1 MQSAWN
7 YKSYNSL
14 QGTSQWADF
23 AVPPPPPAPPVLIC
37 YMIYLIY
44 AYSGFLQLLK
54 KSYI

>member
-23 AVPPPPPAPPVLIC
+23 AVPPPPPAPPLLIF